1 MAIVYGRP
9 DSEIEILRRSPKSV
23 EKFEDIS
30 TEHQKLKD
38 GLSEQKKDFFEKV
51 PSRIIKE
58 EQKLDKIK
66 AEEKTT
72 ERKFDEKIKKLKEK
86 KNEGGFSGF
95 SASFKGYVVKNYSKK
110 REINKI
116 KELQKEQESQI
127 NAWKEN
133 PEGIFNK
140 TQKET
145 ISEIKE
151 FDEIKKDPFYAGAK
165 GELNVLDK
173 LSELNDDYHIF
184 CDVSKELDHYV
195 TYNGR
200 RNLRSA
206 QMDFVVV
213 SYRGVVLIE
222 AKNWSSSFYRQH
234 DGLSPHE
241 QVDRAGRV
249 LWISLKSSW
258 RSPRNPPVTSVLLS
272 IRGNMRY
279 DNYYKFVNVK
289 DLKNINYFIQN
300 RYEQFSDKEVE
311 RIIDRL

>member
-1 MAIVYGRP
+1 MAIIYGRP
-9 DSEIEILRRSPKSV
+9 DSEIEILRRSPWTV
-23 EKFEDIS
+23 EKFEDIAI
-30 TEHQKLKD
+30 EHQKLKD
-38 GLSEQKKDFFEKV
+38 GLAEEKKDFFEKV
-51 PSRIIKE
+51 PSRIIRE
-58 EQKLDKIK
+58 EQKLEKIK
-66 AEEKTT
+66 DEEKIT
-72 ERKFDEKIKKLKEK
+72 EQKFDEKIKKLEEK
-86 KNEGGFSGF
+86 KTEGGFSGF
-95 SASFKGYVVKNYSKK
+95 SASFKGYFIKNYSKK
-110 REINKI
+110 REINKN
-116 KELQKEQESQI
+116 KELQKEQKWRI
-127 NAWKEN
+127 DAWKEN

-151 FDEIKKDPFYAGAK
+151 FDKIKKDHFYVGAK
-165 GELNVLDK
+165 GELKVLDK
-173 LSELNDDYHIF
+173 LSELSDDYHIF

-195 TYNGR
+195 TYDGR

-213 SYRGVVLIE
+213 SHRGVVLIE
-222 AKNWSSSFYRQH
+222 AKNWSSRFYRQH

-241 QVDRAGRV
+241 QVSRAGRV

-258 RSPRNPPVTSVLLS
+258 FSPKNPSVTSVLLS
-272 IRGNMRY
+272 IQGNMEY
-279 DNYYKFVNVK
+279 DPYYKFVYVK